1 MWRTQTAGL
10 EVIYYYFNANLNS
23 LLNTKLL
30 PNNAS
35 YLAKVSVD
43 TTHKSENHQ
52 V

>member
-1 MWRTQTAGL
+1 MWRTQTVGL

-23 LLNTKLL
+23 LLNIKLL

-43 TTHKSENHQ
+43 TTYKSENH
-52 V
+52 